1 MVGAGLK
8 KLGDEWLLGFS
19 FEVARGLDAN
29 VAYQAAKVNVLQ
41 SGFQV
46 DGVFTGA
53 GAPPTSKEWKSG
65 VVVGAS
71 LDLRV
76 AVSVMDWPGA
86 DGLTELPRDR
96 VVLAALTS

>member
-53 GAPPTSKEWKSG
+53 GARPPRRNGSRAWWSARAWT
-65 VVVGAS
+65 
-71 LDLRV
+71 
-76 AVSVMDWPGA
+76 
-86 DGLTELPRDR
+86 
-96 VVLAALTS
+96 